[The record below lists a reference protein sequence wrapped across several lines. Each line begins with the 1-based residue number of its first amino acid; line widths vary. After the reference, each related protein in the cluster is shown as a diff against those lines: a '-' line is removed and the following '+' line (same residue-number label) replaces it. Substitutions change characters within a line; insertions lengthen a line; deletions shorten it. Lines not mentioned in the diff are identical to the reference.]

1 MSVPGQPDW
10 WFCLE
15 RDCDSSDR
23 VYGLQAQFCLH
34 AWLERLRGD
43 PRGMCLIRDLLRKQ
57 VMIPPARVADGGFVK
72 LVENLLMSG
81 RLHIHR
87 KQRAVYTGAEQQEQ
101 NVPFPLADRQPR
113 GSSFPPP
120 IVDLASFLPN
130 ADLSAQAAALVAAA
144 ASGTPFC
151 QL

>member
-10 WFCLE
+10 WFCRE
-15 RDCDSSDR
+15 RDCDSSNR
-23 VYGLQAQFCLH
+23 VYGLEAQFCLQL
-34 AWLERLRGD
+34 WLERLRGD
-43 PRGMCLIRDLLRKQ
+43 IRGMCIIWDQLQKQ
-57 VMIPPARVADGGFVK
+57 AMIPPARVADGAFVK

-87 KQRAVYTGAEQQEQ
+87 KQGEVSAGSGQQEQ
-101 NVPFPLADRQPR
+101 SVPFPLADRQPR
-113 GSSFPPP
+113 GSSSPPP
-120 IVDLASFLPN
+120 IIDPPSFSPN
-130 ADLSAQAAALVAAA
+130 ADLSAQAAILAAAA